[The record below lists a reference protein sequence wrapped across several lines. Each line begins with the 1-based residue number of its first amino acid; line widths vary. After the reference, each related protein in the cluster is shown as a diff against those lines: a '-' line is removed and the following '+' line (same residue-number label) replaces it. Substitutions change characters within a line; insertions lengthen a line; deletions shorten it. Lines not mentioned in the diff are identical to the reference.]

1 MNKALVT
8 GATGFVGRVLVRQLL
23 KQDYNVIA
31 TSRRGSA
38 AEKPAETRLKWLDFE
53 LADET
58 GISSSSLEDV
68 DTIFHLAGLAHQ
80 PDKQSRNEYIKLNS
94 LATERLASNAASA
107 GVKHFIFASSIK
119 VNGDVSPAKGFTEQD
134 SPAPQDIYGE
144 SKLQA
149 EKNLIKVCAHSDMH
163 YTIIRPP
170 LVFGP
175 GVKANFLQ
183 LMKIV
188 QRGMPLPFSGIN
200 NQRSLVYVENLC
212 NALITCMNQ
221 AAARDNLFM
230 VKDVDLST
238 RQLVE
243 ALAEAFGMKPR
254 LFSAPE
260 SLLKF
265 AASLTGNAD
274 RLNKLI
280 SDLVVDDTSF
290 RNKTGWKPVVN
301 FEQAIADTADWYM
314 GTQSRQ

>member
-1 MNKALVT
+1 MNVFVT
-8 GATGFVGRVLVRQLL
+8 GGSGFIGRHLIDALLAAGHNATVTYLKRPNERQLESSKIRWKKL
-23 KQDYNVIA
+23 KLDNLDIIRSDLFESHDA
-31 TSRRGSA
+31 T
-38 AEKPAETRLKWLDFE
+38 
-53 LADET
+53 
-58 GISSSSLEDV
+58 I
-68 DTIFHLAGLAHQ
+68 HLAGLAHQ

-94 LATERLASNAASA
+94 FATERLASNAASA
-107 GVKHFIFASSIK
+107 GVKHFIFVSSIK
-119 VNGDVSPAKGFTEQD
+119 VNGDVSPAQGFTEQD

-183 LMKIV
+183 LMKFV

-200 NQRSLVYVENLC
+200 NQRSLIFVENLC

-221 AAARDNLFM
+221 TAARDNLFM

-280 SDLVVDDTSF
+280 SNLAVDDTGF

-314 GTQSRQ
+314 GHFRQ

>member
-1 MNKALVT
+1 MNNIVVT
-8 GATGFVGRVLVRQLL
+8 GATGFVGSVLVRQLL
-23 KQDYNVIA
+23 EQDFNVIA

-38 AEKPAETRLKWLDFE
+38 ADKPAETRLKWLDYE

-58 GISSSSLEDV
+58 GISSSSLEEV
-68 DTIFHLAGLAHQ
+68 ETVFHLAGLAHQ
-80 PDKQSRNEYIKLNS
+80 PDKQSRNEYVKLNS
-94 LATERLASNAASA
+94 QATGELAAAAVKA
-107 GVKHFIFASSIK
+107 GVKHFIFISSIK
-119 VNGDVSPAKGFTEQD
+119 VNGDVSPETGFNEQD
-134 SPAPQDIYGE
+134 SPAPVDIYGE

-149 EKNLIKVCAHSDMH
+149 ENLLVEACERSDMH

-183 LMKIV
+183 LMKFI
-188 QRGMPLPFSGIN
+188 QRGMPLPFSSIN

-212 NALITCMNQ
+212 NALITCMSQ

-243 ALAEAFGMKPR
+243 ALARAFGMKPR

-260 SLLKF
+260 SLLEF

-280 SDLVVDDTSF
+280 SDLVIDDSAF

-301 FEQAIADTADWYM
+301 FEQAIADTADWCM
-314 GTQSRQ
+314 GHLRQ